1 MPSSGKQKEQL
12 VADAIRSVKARRV
25 WDSRGLP
32 TVEAEITT
40 ASGARGR
47 GIAPSGASTGRREAI
62 ELRDGD
68 ATLGG
73 KDVAHAV
80 DIVGTRIATA
90 LVGLEVADQAGVD
103 GVLDGLDCDPQR
115 GGIGGNSTTAV
126 SLAVLHAAAA
136 SRGIPAWQVLEPE
149 PAFIPRPQIQILGG
163 GAHAA
168 HRTTVQ
174 DFMVTPLSATSIA
187 DGLLQVAEVYRAVG
201 EVLAARG
208 PKRGVADEGGYW
220 PEVTGTEDAL
230 DVIMAGI
237 ARTGLEAGT
246 DIGISLD
253 IAASQFHTPS
263 GYRIGDDLLPTSEWI
278 DHLVRICE
286 TYPIVTLEDPA
297 DEDDTEGMQRA
308 VARVGTG
315 TIVVGDDYLVT
326 SADRIRRAAAE
337 RAVDA
342 VLVKVNQV
350 GTVTGAA
357 EAIRAA
363 RENGLGVIVSAR
375 SGESEDTSVAHLATG
390 WGADIVKVGSIT
402 RGERTAKWNEL
413 IRIDEELGGLPLA
426 PLKTRRTRRR

>member
-1 MPSSGKQKEQL
+1 
-12 VADAIRSVKARRV
+12 V

-32 TVEAEITT
+32 TVEAEVTT

-47 GIAPSGASTGRREAI
+47 AIAPSGASTGRREAI
-62 ELRDGD
+62 ELRDGS

-73 KDVAHAV
+73 KDVVRAV
-80 DIVGTRIATA
+80 ELIATRIAPA
-90 LVGLEVADQAGVD
+90 LIGLDVADQPGVD
-103 GVLDGLDCDPQR
+103 GVLDGLDSDPQR
-115 GGIGGNSTTAV
+115 SSIGGNSTTAV

-136 SRGIPAWQVLEPE
+136 GRGIPAWRLLDAEPH
-149 PAFIPRPQIQILGG
+149 FIPRPQIQILGG

-174 DFMVTPLSATSIA
+174 DFMVMPLSAGSIA
-187 DGLLQVAEVYRAVG
+187 EGLVQVAEVYRAVG
-201 EVLAARG
+201 EGLAARG
-208 PKRGVADEGGYW
+208 PKRGVADEGGHW
-220 PEVTGTEDAL
+220 PEVADTEDAL

-237 ARTGLEAGT
+237 ERAGLVPGA

-253 IAASQFHTPS
+253 IAASQFHTAS
-263 GYRIGDDLLPTSEWI
+263 GYQIGGAVLETAAWI
-278 DHLVRICE
+278 DHLVRICQA
-286 TYPIVTLEDPA
+286 YPVVTLEDPA
-297 DEDDTEGMQRA
+297 DEDDAEGMRRA
-308 VARVGTG
+308 VARVGKG

-326 SADRIRRAAAE
+326 SAERIRQAAADA
-337 RAVDA
+337 AVDA
-342 VLVKVNQV
+342 VLIKVNQV

-426 PLKTRRTRRR
+426 PLITRVMSPQRTA

>member
-1 MPSSGKQKEQL
+1 
-12 VADAIRSVKARRV
+12 
-25 WDSRGLP
+25 
-32 TVEAEITT
+32 
-40 ASGARGR
+40 
-47 GIAPSGASTGRREAI
+47 
-62 ELRDGD
+62 
-68 ATLGG
+68 
-73 KDVAHAV
+73 
-80 DIVGTRIATA
+80 
-90 LVGLEVADQAGVD
+90 
-103 GVLDGLDCDPQR
+103 
-115 GGIGGNSTTAV
+115 
-126 SLAVLHAAAA
+126 
-136 SRGIPAWQVLEPE
+136 
-149 PAFIPRPQIQILGG
+149 
-163 GAHAA
+163 
-168 HRTTVQ
+168 
-174 DFMVTPLSATSIA
+174 
-187 DGLLQVAEVYRAVG
+187 
-201 EVLAARG
+201 
-208 PKRGVADEGGYW
+208 
-220 PEVTGTEDAL
+220 VTGTEDAL

-253 IAASQFHTPS
+253 IAASQFHTPN
-263 GYRIGDDLLPTSEWI
+263 GYRIGDDLLPTPEWI

-297 DEDDTEGMQRA
+297 DEDDTAGMQRA
-308 VARVGTG
+308 VARVGMG
-315 TIVVGDDYLVT
+315 TIVVGDDFLVT

-426 PLKTRRTRRR
+426 PLKTRRARRR

>member
-1 MPSSGKQKEQL
+1 MGD
-12 VADAIRSVKARRV
+12 VIRSVTARRV

-32 TVEAEITT
+32 TVEAEVTT

-68 ATLGG
+68 AVLGG
-73 KDVAHAV
+73 KDVTRAV
-80 DIVGTRIATA
+80 ENVDTRIAAA
-90 LVGLEVADQAGVD
+90 LAGHDVADQAGID
-103 GVLDGLDCDPQR
+103 AVLDGLDPDSQR
-115 GGIGGNSTTAV
+115 SGIGGNATTAA

-136 SRGIPAWQVLEPE
+136 SRGIPAWRVLDEEPR
-149 PAFIPRPQIQILGG
+149 FIPRPQIQILGG

-174 DFMVTPLSATSIA
+174 DFMVMPLAATSIA
-187 DGLLQVAEVYRAVG
+187 DGLLHVAEVYRAVG

-208 PKRGVADEGGYW
+208 PRRGVADEGGFW
-220 PEVTGTEDAL
+220 PEVSGTEDAL

-237 ARTGLEAGT
+237 ERAGFAPGV

-253 IAASQFHTPS
+253 IAASQFHES
-263 GYRIGDDLLPTSEWI
+263 DGYRIGDEVMPTEEWI
-278 DHLVRICE
+278 DQLVRVCA
-286 TYPIVTLEDPA
+286 TYPVVTLEDPA
-297 DEDDTEGMQRA
+297 DEDDTDGMRRA
-308 VARVGTG
+308 VSGVGAG
-315 TIVVGDDYLVT
+315 TLVVGDDYLVT
-326 SADRIRRAAAE
+326 SAARIRRAAAE
-337 RAVDA
+337 ASVDA

-363 RENGLGVIVSAR
+363 REHGLAVIVSAR

-390 WGADIVKVGSIT
+390 WGADIIKVGSIT

-413 IRIDEELGGLPLA
+413 IRIDEELGGVGLA
-426 PLKTRRTRRR
+426 PLQTSAARSAIIA

>member
-1 MPSSGKQKEQL
+1 M
-12 VADAIRSVKARRV
+12 ADAIRSVTGRRV

-47 GIAPSGASTGRREAI
+47 AIAPSGASTGRREAI
-62 ELRDGD
+62 ELRDGTSVL
-68 ATLGG
+68 AG

-80 DIVGTRIATA
+80 EIVGTHIAAA
-90 LVGLEVADQAGVD
+90 LAGLDVADQVGVD
-103 GVLDGLDCDPQR
+103 GVLDSLDDDPQR
-115 GGIGGNSTTAV
+115 GTIGGNSTTAV

-136 SRGIPAWQVLEPE
+136 SRGIPAWRLLDPE

-174 DFMVTPLSATSIA
+174 DFMVMPLSATSIG
-187 DGLLQVAEVYRAVG
+187 DGLLHVAEVYQAVG
-201 EVLAARG
+201 SVLAARG
-208 PKRGVADEGGYW
+208 PRRGVADEGGYW
-220 PEVTGTEDAL
+220 PEVSGTEDAL
-230 DVIMAGI
+230 DVIIAGI
-237 ARTGLEAGT
+237 EAAGFVPGL

-253 IAASQFHTPS
+253 VAASQFHEAG
-263 GYRIGDDLLPTSEWI
+263 GYRIGDRILPTEEWI
-278 DHLVRICE
+278 DELVRICAN
-286 TYPIVTLEDPA
+286 YPIVTLEDPA
-297 DEDDTEGMQRA
+297 DEDDAAGMRRA
-308 VARVGTG
+308 VSGVGAKTV
-315 TIVVGDDYLVT
+315 VVGDDYLVT

-337 RAVDA
+337 GAVTA
-342 VLVKVNQV
+342 VLIKVNQV

-357 EAIRAA
+357 NAVRAA
-363 RENGLGVIVSAR
+363 RENDLGVIVSAR

-413 IRIDEELGGLPLA
+413 IRIDEELGGVSLA
-426 PLKTRRTRRR
+426 PLVASAVTSASIV